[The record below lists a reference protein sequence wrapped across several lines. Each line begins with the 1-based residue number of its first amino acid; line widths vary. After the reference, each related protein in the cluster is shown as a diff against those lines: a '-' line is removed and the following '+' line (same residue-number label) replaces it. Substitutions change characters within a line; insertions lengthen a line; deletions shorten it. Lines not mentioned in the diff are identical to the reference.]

1 VPIVKGGSNKAI
13 SKNIETEIKAG
24 KKPSQAAAIA
34 YSEAG
39 KAQDADPAPIA
50 LSKAEGRDDSY
61 WARSTK
67 GQEYSIDQNNDG
79 TWNVTT
85 EASDLN
91 GNKKKYTVF
100 NHGTKAALKTF
111 MRKEGIPDTTPDGH
125 ANRGLDAD
133 PAPVALSDALAK
145 WDSLPLA
152 KRMSLLHD
160 IPDAERRWG
169 EVFGEGVGRRAF
181 SSLPTWVQE
190 ELDGMGYGYKQAKD
204 ADPAPIPVEGKDY
217 KGEAQGY
224 APCTGDKVQGAGEID
239 SIMNGVASCTYGK
252 VRVSN
257 LEPVGS
263 KTGFW
268 KTKSQEKVPWA
279 KDADPGF
286 IRGCREQIE
295 RVKADI
301 ANERKEKFGSKK
313 IMAELKA
320 ELKKYEEKL
329 AHLRATDSA
338 DPAPIPVEGED
349 RVLGRGAVG
358 DRKVKD
364 LEQYSVVTSKKSF
377 YFNSKAAAEKEAAEL
392 KRLGWKDVKVVPAN
406 DSADP
411 APIPVEGEDRVL
423 GHGAVGDD
431 EEFKPGDK
439 VTTDVTPQVGII
451 LSVAGSGDKTTA
463 LIRFGAPDKYG
474 VADVR
479 KLYTYLLRKS
489 AKDSLRPV
497 PISDETKYAERPRSA
512 RVITSVAAPTRED
525 VERIYAKRDPEG
537 FKKTFGKDAMNKE
550 PWTNC
555 PQCSGVGERTT
566 GNKCTMCN
574 GQGKVIIK
582 KVTGAKDS
590 SQNAREKDRRELVEW
605 LERNKRILAKNRAAG
620 FSESSNQVLLNE
632 ISEAESELKRLTRAS
647 AKDKRAILAKLMT
660 IQLCQNT
667 GKTVRSSK
675 QKSRGRTAKQSNG
688 FLHWTRQRRP
698 WRRPWK
704 NLRYTGRPTRRKRAL
719 RTPSSRWPTTP
730 STAGTSLVD
739 PVK

>member
-349 RVLGRGAVG
+349 RVLG
-358 DRKVKD
+358 
-364 LEQYSVVTSKKSF
+364 
-377 YFNSKAAAEKEAAEL
+377 
-392 KRLGWKDVKVVPAN
+392 
-406 DSADP
+406 
-411 APIPVEGEDRVL
+411 
-423 GHGAVGDD
+423 HGAVGDD

-647 AKDKRAILAKLMT
+647 AKDSSIRKMAQDAFHGRNIARGPGELSRVNDAAAKAYGKDSITPAEKAELATLKSYRGPFGKYQLTKEQRAREVELLKKAR
-660 IQLCQNT
+660 QPF
-667 GKTVRSSK
+667 
-675 QKSRGRTAKQSNG
+675 KQSDIAKDSD
-688 FLHWTRQRRP
+688 R
-698 WRRPWK
+698 
-704 NLRYTGRPTRRKRAL
+704 
-719 RTPSSRWPTTP
+719 
-730 STAGTSLVD
+730 
-739 PVK
+739 

>member
-1 VPIVKGGSNKAI
+1 
-13 SKNIETEIKAG
+13 
-24 KKPSQAAAIA
+24 
-34 YSEAG
+34 
-39 KAQDADPAPIA
+39 
-50 LSKAEGRDDSY
+50 
-61 WARSTK
+61 
-67 GQEYSIDQNNDG
+67 
-79 TWNVTT
+79 
-85 EASDLN
+85 
-91 GNKKKYTVF
+91 
-100 NHGTKAALKTF
+100 
-111 MRKEGIPDTTPDGH
+111 
-125 ANRGLDAD
+125 
-133 PAPVALSDALAK
+133 
-145 WDSLPLA
+145 
-152 KRMSLLHD
+152 
-160 IPDAERRWG
+160 
-169 EVFGEGVGRRAF
+169 
-181 SSLPTWVQE
+181 
-190 ELDGMGYGYKQAKD
+190 
-204 ADPAPIPVEGKDY
+204 
-217 KGEAQGY
+217 
-224 APCTGDKVQGAGEID
+224 
-239 SIMNGVASCTYGK
+239 
-252 VRVSN
+252 
-257 LEPVGS
+257 
-263 KTGFW
+263 
-268 KTKSQEKVPWA
+268 
-279 KDADPGF
+279 
-286 IRGCREQIE
+286 
-295 RVKADI
+295 
-301 ANERKEKFGSKK
+301 
-313 IMAELKA
+313 MAELKA

-392 KRLGWKDVKVVPAN
+392 KRLGWKDVKVVPAT

-647 AKDKRAILAKLMT
+647 AKDSINSWATKSGWAKGVVTYELSSQEGDPGKVNDYTALPKYWKNGKKFETEEPRSYGETIQWFSTLDAAKKAVEKAVEKSEVYWKAYKAKKGTKDSIKQMAHDSFYGRNIARGPGEMSRANDAAARAYGRDDRDSGMDRWNAASKELRLKWLKQFDIPVKFATRPLIDMDSYDREELLRALAKNVPRHAT
-660 IQLCQNT
+660 DDVSYKDVGQY
-667 GKTVRSSK
+667 
-675 QKSRGRTAKQSNG
+675 RGFMIAQ
-688 FLHWTRQRRP
+688 
-698 WRRPWK
+698 
-704 NLRYTGRPTRRKRAL
+704 
-719 RTPSSRWPTTP
+719 
-730 STAGTSLVD
+730 
-739 PVK
+739 